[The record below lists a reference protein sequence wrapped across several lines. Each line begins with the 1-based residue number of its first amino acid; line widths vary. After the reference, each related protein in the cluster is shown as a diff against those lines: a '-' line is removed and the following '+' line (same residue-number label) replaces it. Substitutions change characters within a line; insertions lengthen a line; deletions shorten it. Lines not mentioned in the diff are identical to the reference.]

1 MDSAFEH
8 KDELDVAEAYFRDEG
23 LADLIASSQSG
34 ETNGYS
40 VALAPDIDDLAR
52 IHQLVRERRVFTVLE
67 FGIGYSTLVI
77 ADALAKNADDFAA
90 SDAEVELLPA
100 DAFRVFSVD
109 ASETWL
115 ATSMA
120 RIPSG
125 LQTHV
130 VATLSSLSAGTFN
143 GQLCHFYD
151 SLPNVVPDFIYLD
164 GPHPHDVVGA
174 VNGLDFSHRERT
186 VMSGDLLLMEP
197 TFVPGLMVLVDGRT
211 NNARF
216 LANNFRRT
224 YDWLEDPQGD
234 YTMFELA
241 EPPLGPRNLA
251 RLDYCAGDE

>member
-8 KDELDVAEAYFRDEG
+8 KSELDPAEAYFRDEG
-23 LADLIASSQSG
+23 LADLVAASQPG
-34 ETNGYS
+34 KANGYS
-40 VALAPDIDDLAR
+40 VPLAPVIDDLAR

-109 ASETWL
+109 ASEAWL
-115 ATSMA
+115 ETSLA
-120 RIPSG
+120 RIPNG

-130 VATLSSLSAGTFN
+130 VATHSTVSAVTFN

-151 SLPNVVPDFIYLD
+151 KLPNAVPDFIYLD
-164 GPHPHDVVGA
+164 GPHPHDVAGS
-174 VNGLDFSHRERT
+174 VNGLDFSQRERT

-197 TFVPGLMVLVDGRT
+197 TFVPGTMILVDGRT

-224 YDWLEDPQGD
+224 YDWLEDPEGD
-234 YTMFELA
+234 VTMFELA
-241 EPPLGPRNLA
+241 EPPLGQRNLA
-251 RLDYCAGDE
+251 RLNYCAGED